1 VRAWDLRHAPA
12 IAVTRHNGVGDMLA
26 AQTTSSSPSAARV
39 AGPGRRAPRAHAGRV
54 ALRGKV
60 APPRSRRDGVA
71 WGGAAVGGR
80 PGKARRSV
88 ASAGLFGLG
97 GPELL
102 VIGVVAAVLFGPSK
116 LPELGKTLGK
126 TAKSF
131 TSAADEFQA
140 ELKKELDTV
149 DVTEKEAN
157 PDKVDK

>member
-1 VRAWDLRHAPA
+1 
-12 IAVTRHNGVGDMLA
+12 M
-26 AQTTSSSPSAARV
+26 
-39 AGPGRRAPRAHAGRV
+39 
-54 ALRGKV
+54 AL
-60 APPRSRRDGVA
+60 
-71 WGGAAVGGR
+71 WGGGSARAGASVGT
-80 PGKARRSV
+80 PRRSV